1 LKDNLKNRNF
11 CYKAV
16 DDGEMYVTGPGL
28 DALVVVYPY
37 QSEVH
42 ETRLVGRSLGA
53 MAASRSPEY
62 LFVANT
68 ESGNVTVMDV
78 ITGKMVATVAVG
90 AAPGQIVVTDD
101 DLYAITVNSQSGD
114 MAVLDISAFGRTRK
128 PPAQPPLLTM
138 IPVGAKPV
146 SAVIRRA

>member
-1 LKDNLKNRNF
+1 
-11 CYKAV
+11 
-16 DDGEMYVTGPGL
+16 MYVTGAGM

-37 QSEVH
+37 RSEVH
-42 ETRLVGRSLGA
+42 ETRLMGRSPGA

-78 ITGKMVATVAVG
+78 VTGKMVATVAVG
-90 AAPGQIVVTDD
+90 AEPRHIAVTDD
-101 DLYAITVNSQSGD
+101 DQYAIVLNSRSGD
-114 MAVLDISAFGRTRK
+114 IAVIDISAFDNARRK
-128 PPAQPPLLTM
+128 KWAPTPLFTM

-146 SAVIRRA
+146 SAVIRRS